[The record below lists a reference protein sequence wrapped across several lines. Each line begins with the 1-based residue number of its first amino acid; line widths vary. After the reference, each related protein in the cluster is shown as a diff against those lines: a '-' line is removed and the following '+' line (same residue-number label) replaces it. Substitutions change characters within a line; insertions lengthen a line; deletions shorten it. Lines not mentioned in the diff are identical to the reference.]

1 MKQILE
7 YIKNN
12 SKGNNNSPF
21 IISDNI
27 TISYSEFYNEL
38 QIRKE
43 KYKFLRSLPTKN
55 IGIQYEISI
64 EFIYT
69 FFVLISLNLTPV
81 LFNTRLTSK
90 ETLNLLEYSDC
101 SYIFSN
107 FDTNFQIGN
116 LNNYEQIDNSI
127 ILFTSGTTSAAKGVI
142 QSQDSLINSA
152 IKFSNYFNSTSEE
165 LYIASLPF
173 FHIGGLMLI
182 IRAVVNGAAIYIPN
196 SLKISDLLKGLDLQK
211 DCYLSV
217 VPTQLQDLINNNT
230 YSKYLKAVIV
240 GGASTPVNLTIDSL
254 KQNIPLYK
262 VYGSSETC
270 SMVSIAN
277 SVELKEF
284 PMCSGRAFNDNYI
297 NISDE
302 GEVIVKSDT
311 LFTAYY
317 KQKEETNRKLLNG
330 NYYTG
335 DFGYLSNGLLFLQ
348 NRREDLIISGGENI
362 NPFEIENLILQI
374 EGIKE
379 VCVIG
384 KKDEKWGHVPVA
396 FIVSDNVTE
405 LQIKEHIKPKIAQFK
420 QPKHY
425 YFLDSLPL
433 NHVGKIDK
441 KKLTYLIES

>member
-1 MKQILE
+1 MNQIIE
-7 YIKNN
+7 YIKKN
-12 SKGNNNSPF
+12 SKGNINSPF
-21 IISDNI
+21 IISENK

-38 QIRKE
+38 EIRKE
-43 KYKFLRSLPTKN
+43 KYKFLSGLPTKN
-55 IGIQYEISI
+55 IGIQYENSV

-69 FFVLISLNLTPV
+69 FFVLISQKLTPV
-81 LFNTRLTSK
+81 LFNTRLTTNES
-90 ETLNLLEYSDC
+90 LNLIEYSDC

-107 FDTNFQIGN
+107 SDTNFQIGN
-116 LNNYEQIDNSI
+116 LNNYEPIDNSLI
-127 ILFTSGTTSAAKGVI
+127 VFTSGTTDVAKGVI
-142 QSQDSLINSA
+142 QSENSLINSA

-182 IRAVVNGAAIYIPN
+182 IRAVINGAAIYIPN
-196 SLKISDLLKGLDLQK
+196 SLKVSDLLKALNLQRY
-211 DCYLSV
+211 CYLSV
-217 VPTQLQDLINNNT
+217 VPTQLKDLLNNNIS
-230 YSKYLKAVIV
+230 SKYLKAVIV
-240 GGASTPVNLTIDSL
+240 GGASTPINLTMEAL
-254 KQNIPLYK
+254 NKGIPLYK

-270 SMVSIAN
+270 SMVSIADT
-277 SVELKEF
+277 VELKEF
-284 PMCSGRAFNDNYI
+284 PMCSGRAFNDNYL
-297 NISDE
+297 NISND
-302 GEVIVKSDT
+302 GEVIVKSNT
-311 LFTAYY
+311 LFTKYY
-317 KQKEETNRKLLNG
+317 KQKEETNKKLIGG

-362 NPFEIENLILQI
+362 NPVEIENLILQI

-379 VCVIG
+379 VSVIG

-396 FIVSDNVTE
+396 FIVSENVTE
-405 LQIKEHIKPKIAQFK
+405 QQIKEYIKNKIAQFK

-441 KKLTYLIES
+441 KKLTYNTES